1 LIEQTF
7 TLLLTTLYT
16 EPTLFIELYKIND
29 LSDVFLRILMNSNNE
44 NLRHI
49 VAYTIMT
56 ICDIVVDNDQF
67 KLISGDEG

>member
-1 LIEQTF
+1 MIEQTF